1 MTFTHTMCSGRLCY
15 AAFSCSVASICPDY
29 CQDNAARRLSMTPGM
44 TGASSTQKSRKTRPT
59 RAAAVKGASASA
71 LERCKRPTPASYSLS
86 NAAAPTFRNHCQF
99 TSSNCRCLQTP
110 WAINIVADTVADP
123 EPDPFADLK
132 PDDPKPDPFADPK
145 PDDAVADPFADTFAD
160 TRAHLCTDA
169 SPDTTRAALQSAGPV
184 HRL

>member
-123 EPDPFADLK
+123 V
-132 PDDPKPDPFADPK
+132 ADPESH
-145 PDDAVADPFADTFAD
+145 PFADTE
-160 TRAHLCTDA
+160 
-169 SPDTTRAALQSAGPV
+169 PDTVTDSEPDPESDTDPYPKPDTKPDKPAYDLAVQRPV
-184 HRL
+184 QCI